1 MSQKQLQDK
10 IYQTEVKE
18 RDDGELYIDIPESIL
33 EELKWDETTSLEW
46 MFPPEGKTVI
56 LKRKE
61 E

>member
-1 MSQKQLQDK
+1 MSQKHWT
-10 IYQTEVKE
+10 TEIKQSH
-18 RDDGELYIDIPESIL
+18 DGELYIDIPESIL

-46 MFPPEGKTVI
+46 VFPPNGTTVI